1 MDQLFATFG
10 IDWRLLLIQAVNFG
24 VLLSAL
30 TYFLYKPLMK
40 TIDERRTKIAQ
51 GVEAAEAADQRLA
64 AAKAESDEIVG
75 QGARE
80 AESLVAAARTRA
92 DEKGAEI
99 VKASEAKAEA
109 VLRDAQARA
118 EESKRLA
125 LQESE
130 KEIAKAALLAAEK
143 ILAAKH

>member
-24 VLLSAL
+24 LLLTAL
-30 TYFLYKPLMK
+30 TYFLYRPLMK
-40 TIDERRTKIAQ
+40 MIDERRAKIAQ

-64 AAKAESDEIVG
+64 AAKAQSDEIVG
-75 QGARE
+75 AGARE

-99 VKASEAKAEA
+99 VKGAQEKAEA
-109 VLRDAQARA
+109 VLKDAQARA

-125 LQESE
+125 MQESE